1 MVCSFCVYWLYYKI
15 LFSLAYPCFSC
26 CFVNCDDV
34 LCTWADINA
43 DAGVCGRM

>member
-15 LFSLAYPCFSC
+15 LFSLAYPYFSC
-26 CFVNCDDV
+26 CFVNCDD
-34 LCTWADINA
+34 CTMYMSINA